1 VRSIRRALTTET
13 RLVRSLVE
21 RGELEGERLVPRDT
35 FWPAQLAATAAI
47 VLYFAL
53 PSKLTVGPTWVLPS
67 FEALLLVGLV
77 VATPTPRLK
86 RYSPGRRYLMLTL
99 TALVTLAY
107 LVSLGLL
114 VHYLLQGGRAG
125 GRQLVFSG
133 VVLWATN
140 VLIFG
145 VWYWEVDRGGP
156 MVRLLDP
163 KARPDF
169 LFPQMSLDGQWA
181 QPDWDPKFLDYLY
194 VSSTNATAF
203 SPTDTMPLTR
213 SAKMLMLVQGV
224 ASLLTIGLIFAR
236 AVNILA

>member
-1 VRSIRRALTTET
+1 MRT
-13 RLVRSLVE
+13 LVE
-21 RGELEGERLVPRDT
+21 RGEQERERLVPRDT
-35 FWPAQLAATAAI
+35 FWPAQLAAAAAI

-53 PSKLTVGPTWVLPS
+53 PGKLTVGPTWVLPS

-77 VATPTPRLK
+77 VAMPTPK
-86 RYSPGRRYLMLTL
+86 VKNYSPKRRYLMLAL
-99 TALVTLAY
+99 TALVTVAY

-114 VHYLLQGGRAG
+114 VHYLLQGGKAG

-133 VVLWATN
+133 VVLWVTN

-169 LFPQMSLDGQWA
+169 LFPQMSDGQWA
-181 QPDWDPKFLDYLY
+181 PPNWGPKFLDYLY